1 MSLSQTTA
9 FEVEPPVG
17 PQSNGDRPRQHLL
30 DLDDFGTAEI
40 LTVLDNTSAM
50 KEVLNRDIKKVP
62 TLRGRV
68 LVTLFY
74 EPSTRTRISFEESGK
89 ILSADVIN
97 MGSSGSSVGK

>member
-40 LTVLDNTSAM
+40 LTVLNNTSAM

-74 EPSTRTRISFEESGK
+74 EPSTGPAFPLKERAKS
-89 ILSADVIN
+89 
-97 MGSSGSSVGK
+97 